1 MGIGGFPDMWRG
13 LELLVPSVVD
23 PRLGI
28 WPEGSGVLGPMGP
41 SLGPDGDSL
50 GLDLGSKS
58 SHCLGLD
65 LPLGSKSSHCLGL
78 DV

>member
-1 MGIGGFPDMWRG
+1 MLRG

-23 PRLGI
+23 PGLGI

-41 SLGPDGDSL
+41 SLGPNGDIL
-50 GLDLGSKS
+50 GLDLGSRS

-65 LPLGSKSSHCLGL
+65 LPLGSKSSHCLGF
-78 DV
+78 DM